1 MYIVIFRLQ
10 ALSLIMVNLKN
21 GIIFTPFIDAE
32 PGSPILDIKPYFPME
47 RVKKCDVPEWFKH
60 WPEWS
65 EEAISFNWQ
74 NEINFG

>member
-1 MYIVIFRLQ
+1 
-10 ALSLIMVNLKN
+10 MVNLKN